1 MKRRFIIMGLLV
13 VLSIFFIGA
22 LSLAANPPKAT
33 PTPATAEKSTTDSS
47 SVGLIDIEKLFN
59 AHPNTQKI
67 IDLEKQFVAEKQKRQ
82 QDLNEKGKGKTREEV
97 RVLEDQMNAEWAPIG
112 EQMLKQ
118 RQDLINQRYSDVIT
132 AIKKVAESMKLS
144 MVLRSQLRVP
154 VSQTEAVDMPL
165 VLYGGTDITDK
176 VIEQLKN
183 LSTADQ
189 GTK

>member
-1 MKRRFIIMGLLV
+1 MKRRFLVTGLLV
-13 VLSIFFIGA
+13 VLSLFFIGT
-22 LSLAANPPKAT
+22 LSSWAANPPKAT
-33 PTPATAEKSTTDSS
+33 PVAVEKAATAS

-59 AHPNTQKI
+59 AHTNTQTI
-67 IDLEKQFVAEKQKRQ
+67 VDLEKQFVVEKQKRQ

-97 RVLEDQMNAEWAPIG
+97 RALEDQMNTEWAPIG

-118 RQDLINQRYSDVIT
+118 RQDLINQRYNDVIAAVRT
-132 AIKKVAESMKLS
+132 VAESMKLS
-144 MVLRSQLRVP
+144 LVLRTQIRVP

-176 VIEQLKN
+176 VIEQLKT
-183 LSTADQ
+183 LSTSDQ